1 LTHTA
6 LEPYSPV
13 STTLDT
19 FGTHKFGT
27 HIQNQHY
34 ASQPKNSTATRKRT
48 GYRVMNKTDTH
59 SDIIFYI
66 YLNITLSDKNMLFNA
81 NTANNSK
88 INLLKVEL

>member
-1 LTHTA
+1 VQTA
-6 LEPYSPV
+6 LDRDLPYVVPNYVVPCSTRC
-13 STTLDT
+13 STT
-19 FGTHKFGT
+19 
-27 HIQNQHY
+27 
-34 ASQPKNSTATRKRT
+34 PKNNIMLLNLKTQPQPENGW

>member
-1 LTHTA
+1 MAQQKWHNVAQQMAQRTQ
-6 LEPYSPV
+6 
-13 STTLDT
+13 
-19 FGTHKFGT
+19 F
-27 HIQNQHY
+27 QHY
-34 ASQPKNSTATRKRT
+34 ASQPKNPTATRKPR

>member
-1 LTHTA
+1 MWIWGGYECGYNPQFQL
-6 LEPYSPV
+6 
-13 STTLDT
+13 
-19 FGTHKFGT
+19 
-27 HIQNQHY
+27 Y
-34 ASQPKNSTATRKRT
+34 ASQPKNPTATRKPR

-59 SDIIFYI
+59 SDIIF

>member
-1 LTHTA
+1 MWIWGGYECGYNPQFQL
-6 LEPYSPV
+6 
-13 STTLDT
+13 
-19 FGTHKFGT
+19 
-27 HIQNQHY
+27 Y
-34 ASQPKNSTATRKRT
+34 AFQPKNSTATRKRT